1 MSAPFTYIEIIS
13 LRKGGSLSMATETK
27 KQETKKQKQERM
39 DLFAM
44 LVVQGYSMVDA
55 YKKCMN
61 IQGETKPQYYA
72 QASKF
77 RKKPY
82 VQAKIAEIREIIQEE
97 SLDEIR
103 ELHLFWSQMYKNE
116 NISISERR
124 KFSELLGKS
133 LGAFEPKNNDKVDT
147 TPVFEGEGDMLE

>member
-1 MSAPFTYIEIIS
+1 
-13 LRKGGSLSMATETK
+13 MAETK

-55 YKKCMN
+55 YKKCMK
-61 IQGETKPQYYA
+61 IQGETTPQHYS

>member
-1 MSAPFTYIEIIS
+1 
-13 LRKGGSLSMATETK
+13 MAETK
-27 KQETKKQKQERM
+27 KQETNKQKEETKKQERM

-77 RKKPY
+77 RKKKY
-82 VQAKIAEIREIIQEE
+82 VQNKIAEIKQIIQEE

-133 LGAFEPKNNDKVDT
+133 LGAFEPKNNDKVDS
-147 TPVFEGEGDMLE
+147 TPIFEGEGDILE

>member
-1 MSAPFTYIEIIS
+1 
-13 LRKGGSLSMATETK
+13 MAKETKKQKEETK
-27 KQETKKQKQERM
+27 KQETKKQKEERM

-44 LVVQGYSMVDA
+44 LVVQGYSQVDA
-55 YKKCMN
+55 YKKCMK
-61 IQGETKPQYYA
+61 ITGETIPQHYS

-82 VQAKIAEIREIIQEE
+82 VQNKITELKSIIQEE

-103 ELHLFWSQMYKNE
+103 ELHLFWKQMYKNE
-116 NISISERR
+116 NITISERR

-133 LGAFEPKNNDKVDT
+133 IGAFEPTQQPVDS

>member
-1 MSAPFTYIEIIS
+1 
-13 LRKGGSLSMATETK
+13 MA
-27 KQETKKQKQERM
+27 ETKKQKEETKKQKEERM

-77 RKKPY
+77 RKKKY
-82 VQAKIAEIREIIQEE
+82 VQNKIAEIKQIIQEE

-103 ELHLFWSQMYKNE
+103 ELHLFWSQMYKDETN
-116 NISISERR
+116 SISERR

-133 LGAFEPKNNDKVDT
+133 LGAFEPKNNDKIDS
-147 TPVFEGEGDMLE
+147 TPVFEGEGDILE

>member
-1 MSAPFTYIEIIS
+1 
-13 LRKGGSLSMATETK
+13 MAKETKKQKEETK
-27 KQETKKQKQERM
+27 KQETKKEKQERM
-39 DLFAM
+39 DMFAM
-44 LVVQGYSMVDA
+44 LVVQGYSQVDA
-55 YKKCMN
+55 YKKCMK
-61 IQGETKPQYYA
+61 IQGETIPQHYS

-82 VQAKIAEIREIIQEE
+82 VQNKIAEIKEIIQEE

-116 NISISERR
+116 NNSISERR

-133 LGAFEPKNNDKVDT
+133 IGAFEPNNNNKVDN
-147 TPVFEGEGDMLE
+147 TPIFEGEGDMLE

>member
-1 MSAPFTYIEIIS
+1 
-13 LRKGGSLSMATETK
+13 MAKETNK
-27 KQETKKQKQERM
+27 QKEETNKQETKKEKQERM

-44 LVVQGYSMVDA
+44 LVVQGYSQVDA
-55 YKKCMN
+55 YKKCMK
-61 IQGETKPQYYA
+61 ITGETIPQYYS

-82 VQAKIAEIREIIQEE
+82 VQAKIAEIREIVQEE
-97 SLDEIR
+97 SLDEIKQ
-103 ELHLFWSQMYKNE
+103 LHLFWTEMYKDETN
-116 NISISERR
+116 SITERR

-147 TPVFEGEGDMLE
+147 TPIFEGEGDMLE

>member
-1 MSAPFTYIEIIS
+1 
-13 LRKGGSLSMATETK
+13 MANETK
-27 KQETKKQKQERM
+27 KPAETKKQKEERM
-39 DLFAM
+39 DMFAM
-44 LVVQGYSMVDA
+44 LVVQGYSQVDA

-61 IQGETKPQYYA
+61 IKGETLLQHYA

-82 VQAKIAEIREIIQEE
+82 VQAKIAEIKEIIREE

-116 NISISERR
+116 NNSISERR

-133 LGAFEPKNNDKVDT
+133 IGAFEPNNNNKVDN
-147 TPVFEGEGDMLE
+147 TPIFEGEGDMLE

>member
-1 MSAPFTYIEIIS
+1 MP
-13 LRKGGSLSMATETK
+13 K
-27 KQETKKQKQERM
+27 ETKKQKEETKKQAETKKQKEERM

-44 LVVQGYSMVDA
+44 LVVQGYSQVDA

-61 IQGETKPQYYA
+61 IEGETKPQYYQ

-82 VQAKIAEIREIIQEE
+82 VQAKIAEIKGIIQEE
-97 SLDEIR
+97 GLDEIR
-103 ELHLFWSQMYKNE
+103 ELHTFWRQMYKDE
-116 NISISERR
+116 NNSISERR

-133 LGAFEPKNNDKVDT
+133 LGAFEPNNNDKVDS
-147 TPVFEGEGDMLE
+147 TPVFEGEGDILE